1 MSATPKPRKIIPI
14 EPQPQSMYKSEPK
27 VYPRSITGLFQNWRW
42 IMAWLT
48 QIVFYGLCWLPW
60 NGRQAVLFDLDR
72 RRFFIFDF
80 VLWPQDTIY
89 LAILLVLSA
98 LALFLFTAV
107 AGRLWCGYT
116 CPQTVYTEIFLWIEK
131 KIEGE
136 RPQRMKLDAGPW
148 TRNKLVRKCV
158 KHSLWIVFSL
168 WTGFI
173 FVGYFTPIR
182 DLMAAIADFSIG
194 PWDIFWILFYGG
206 FTYGFAGFLRE
217 QMCKYI
223 CPYARFQFVMF
234 DADTLIITYD
244 EARGEPRGGR
254 AKTAEPAK
262 LGLGDC
268 IDCGICVQVCPTGI
282 DIRNGL
288 QAECIACAACIDA
301 CDQVMDKM
309 NYPRGLIRYSTE
321 NALKHELSTREIL
334 RRTYRPRTLVYSL
347 AFIVLTLATAWSL
360 TTRMPLRVDVQRD
373 RATLAREVDGG
384 MIENVYR
391 LQISN
396 ASEQPHR
403 YRVAVEGLA
412 GIHLNDDS
420 HDQLTI
426 AGADSAEITVRVQ
439 VEADSTSKG
448 AHPIR
453 FHVENSDDPAI
464 MINEKTKFWMP

>member
-1 MSATPKPRKIIPI
+1 MSPSPKPKKVIPI
-14 EPQPQSMYKSEPK
+14 QPQAMFQAEPK
-27 VYPRSITGLFQNWRW
+27 VYPRSIQGLFQNWRW
-42 IMAWLT
+42 IMVWVT
-48 QIVFYGLCWLPW
+48 QILFYGLCWVPW
-60 NGRQAVLFDLDR
+60 NDRQAVLFNLDT
-72 RRFFIFDF
+72 RRFYIFDF

-89 LAILLVLSA
+89 LALLLVLSA

-131 KIEGE
+131 MIEGE

-148 TRNKLVRKCV
+148 TSTKLAKKVA
-158 KHSLWIVFSL
+158 KHAVWIVFSL
-168 WTGFI
+168 WTGLT

-182 DLMAAIADFSIG
+182 ELTAGFSSPSVG
-194 PWDIFWILFYGG
+194 PWDIFWVLFYAG

-254 AKTAEPAK
+254 SKQVVPSEQ
-262 LGLGDC
+262 GLGDC

-301 CDQVMDKM
+301 CDQVMDRM
-309 NYPRGLIRYSTE
+309 QYPRGLIRYSTE
-321 NALKHELSTREIL
+321 NAVKLHLSASDII
-334 RRTYRPRTLVYSL
+334 RRAIRPRTLIYCLVFV
-347 AFIVLTLATAWSL
+347 AITVATAWSL
-360 TTRMPLRVDVQRD
+360 ATRMPLRVDIERD
-373 RATLAREVDGG
+373 RSVLSREVEGG

-391 LQISN
+391 LLISN
-396 ASEQPHR
+396 ASETPR
-403 YRVAVEGLA
+403 TFVVTVDGLP
-412 GIHLNDDS
+412 GIHLDGPAE
-420 HDQLTI
+420 LRI
-426 AGADSAEITVRVQ
+426 PGAESAEVTLRVL
-439 VEADSTSKG
+439 VEADAAPKG
-448 AHPIR
+448 AQQITLRVADRDAPE
-453 FHVENSDDPAI
+453 VAI
-464 MINEKTKFWMP
+464 AEKTKFWMP